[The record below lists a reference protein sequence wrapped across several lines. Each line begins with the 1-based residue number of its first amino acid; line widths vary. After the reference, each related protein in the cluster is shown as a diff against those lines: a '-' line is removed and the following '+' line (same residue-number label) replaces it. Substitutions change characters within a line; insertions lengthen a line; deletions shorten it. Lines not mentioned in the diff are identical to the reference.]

1 MADSISKEQTK
12 GNKKL
17 YFKSRI
23 KNQLAKGLLL
33 LATFL
38 ILWFAGDKTFCF
50 ALCFGLFVSSLFCG
64 VGLVA
69 ASASF
74 LLSGCFWGF
83 DVFLWCLSGV
93 AGVSLV
99 FIVNK
104 LAKKQGGTKWFWAM
118 LVVGQL
124 FFIFFETGEKWHV
137 LQKVCCALFCIIFA
151 YVCLFAIKSVF
162 VRGLRYKLAYD
173 EKACV
178 YVFVICFAMGL
189 SRIYLFDFSLLRLVA
204 GFCILATLFVFED
217 NSCLLTA
224 FLLGVGSSFARGIL
238 TDLAIF
244 AVWGVVSLCTKKI
257 KPLCVL
263 SMPLADMAIK
273 YFFGVQLVSV
283 ADTVALIFGCIVF
296 AVMPKSLLLLLKD
309 KLGANEQ
316 AFAVRS
322 IVARTKNTL
331 SRKLYDLSEIFFEM
345 KLSFASMVK
354 GVVPREQ
361 AKTVLAREVSEVVC
375 NDCASKNL
383 CWRTHMQRTENAFL
397 NIMEGAM
404 DRGKATVLDLPDDMT
419 KNCKRLNSVLTNTNQ
434 AVDRYKHYYIVTTN
448 NDNSRLLIS
457 EQLAGVSDI
466 IKNLSAMTKI
476 SADFDEEKE
485 NELLKRL
492 ARVGVLAKEAV
503 IFQQGD
509 EISVTVAVSS
519 ADVKKESIGKVVSSI
534 CATKMMLLESQTTQ
548 NKNWTVMTYVP
559 APKYDV
565 LFGFACQ
572 KKQGSV
578 VSGDTHSFVRIDQQK
593 FLVALCDG
601 MGSGEDAE
609 KVSGRA
615 ISLIENFYKAGFDNE
630 RILTS
635 VNRLLTLSQD
645 EAFTAVDIS
654 VVNLHDGI
662 CDFIKIGGTCG
673 YIRSG
678 ECVEIVSA
686 GSLPLGV
693 LEEMRPCITK
703 KALCDGDL
711 IIMASDGVTDA
722 FATKEDM
729 AVVIADM
736 TVTNAQQAADDLLKI
751 ALDRQGGV
759 AKDDMTVVAMQI
771 FEVVE

>member
-1 MADSISKEQTK
+1 
-12 GNKKL
+12 
-17 YFKSRI
+17 
-23 KNQLAKGLLL
+23 
-33 LATFL
+33 
-38 ILWFAGDKTFCF
+38 
-50 ALCFGLFVSSLFCG
+50 
-64 VGLVA
+64 
-69 ASASF
+69 
-74 LLSGCFWGF
+74 
-83 DVFLWCLSGV
+83 
-93 AGVSLV
+93 
-99 FIVNK
+99 
-104 LAKKQGGTKWFWAM
+104 
-118 LVVGQL
+118 
-124 FFIFFETGEKWHV
+124 
-137 LQKVCCALFCIIFA
+137 
-151 YVCLFAIKSVF
+151 
-162 VRGLRYKLAYD
+162 
-173 EKACV
+173 
-178 YVFVICFAMGL
+178 
-189 SRIYLFDFSLLRLVA
+189 
-204 GFCILATLFVFED
+204 
-217 NSCLLTA
+217 
-224 FLLGVGSSFARGIL
+224 
-238 TDLAIF
+238 
-244 AVWGVVSLCTKKI
+244 
-257 KPLCVL
+257 
-263 SMPLADMAIK
+263 
-273 YFFGVQLVSV
+273 
-283 ADTVALIFGCIVF
+283 
-296 AVMPKSLLLLLKD
+296 
-309 KLGANEQ
+309 
-316 AFAVRS
+316 
-322 IVARTKNTL
+322 
-331 SRKLYDLSEIFFEM
+331 
-345 KLSFASMVK
+345 
-354 GVVPREQ
+354 
-361 AKTVLAREVSEVVC
+361 
-375 NDCASKNL
+375 
-383 CWRTHMQRTENAFL
+383 
-397 NIMEGAM
+397 
-404 DRGKATVLDLPDDMT
+404 
-419 KNCKRLNSVLTNTNQ
+419 
-434 AVDRYKHYYIVTTN
+434 VTTN